1 MSAPPSA
8 WADRL
13 AVGQVV
19 VGRPSLMLWW
29 PGREPAPVTVLDSPS
44 SRMDS
49 GQAARRELTVR
60 VPSSEIPAGADA
72 SARVMATLLLDAG
85 AGRVEPVVQLVGQ
98 LASSPED
105 DEPGVVRIV
114 AQSREA
120 VILAHGL
127 TRPRTIGQS
136 ALGSLRQLVSESLP
150 GEYVTARG
158 VSDVAIRPMTL
169 EPGPRARWDAIAKL
183 AAILGCEFGA
193 ARGGQLRLMPVAD
206 ADRGEPWQVRDVA
219 PLPRRVAPP
228 QPNVVVVT
236 GPPSAANDDSPTLG
250 IAIDDRPGSPNYV
263 GRGVVSRYL
272 SSPGADLIADE
283 GRPLRTRH
291 EELPVSSSMAAQ
303 LAARTLLL
311 RGDRS
316 ADVAVTVPCN
326 PWADWGDRAVIRDVN
341 GALVSLIVTGLSP
354 LPLIPTSLAVAGRME

>member
-1 MSAPPSA
+1 MSASPSA

-193 ARGGQLRLMPVAD
+193 ARGGH
-206 ADRGEPWQVRDVA
+206 
-219 PLPRRVAPP
+219 PRR
-228 QPNVVVVT
+228 
-236 GPPSAANDDSPTLG
+236 DD
-250 IAIDDRPGSPNYV
+250 A
-263 GRGVVSRYL
+263 
-272 SSPGADLIADE
+272 
-283 GRPLRTRH
+283 
-291 EELPVSSSMAAQ
+291 
-303 LAARTLLL
+303 
-311 RGDRS
+311 
-316 ADVAVTVPCN
+316 
-326 PWADWGDRAVIRDVN
+326 
-341 GALVSLIVTGLSP
+341 
-354 LPLIPTSLAVAGRME
+354 